1 MTRISCP
8 RALSRTCA
16 PARVAA
22 VAKPEVDFD
31 RAERNRLE
39 KADAFAELVS
49 INAKMQDPA
58 EPVKVRFQHRR
69 VRTWAGHVHAASS
82 CRHNA
87 YVQRSHQDSCDRTLD
102 GIARPG
108 GVADE
113 P

>member
-1 MTRISCP
+1 MQVTRISCP

-58 EPVKVRFQHRR
+58 EPVKVRFQQRR
-69 VRTWAGHVHAASS
+69 VAT
-82 CRHNA
+82 
-87 YVQRSHQDSCDRTLD
+87 YTMP
-102 GIARPG
+102 ARIGTTHTCSDHIKPVVNG
-108 GVADE
+108 QYTELCVLVA
-113 P
+113 